1 MNKLFC
7 IIIIVA
13 MLLQVSR
20 KTIVTIQW
28 SINQD
33 YIAKNLCINKNK
45 PALKCDG
52 KCHLRK
58 ELKKTEETNENNGK
72 STVPSFQDDLVL
84 FNNSFVPQIFEHE
97 SFLLN
102 QIESKNYFTASFH
115 MLNCGASIWHPPSIL
130 LI

>member
-1 MNKLFC
+1 
-7 IIIIVA
+7 

>member
-1 MNKLFC
+1 
-7 IIIIVA
+7 

-20 KTIVTIQW
+20 KTIVIIQW

-45 PALKCDG
+45 PTLKCDG
-52 KCHLRK
+52 KCHLKK

-84 FNNSFVPQIFEHE
+84 FKNSFIPQIFEQE
-97 SFLLN
+97 SILN
-102 QIESKNYFTASFH
+102 NPIDSEKYFTASFH
-115 MLNCGASIWHPPSIL
+115 MLKWEASIWHPPSEL

>member
-1 MNKLFC
+1 
-7 IIIIVA
+7 

-20 KTIVTIQW
+20 KTIVIIQW

-33 YIAKNLCINKNK
+33 FIAKNLCINKNK

-52 KCHLRK
+52 KCHLKK

-84 FNNSFVPQIFEHE
+84 FKNYFIPQIFEQE

-102 QIESKNYFTASFH
+102 QIDSEKYFTASFH
-115 MLNCGASIWHPPSIL
+115 MLKWGASIWHPPSEL